1 MKRIMPLCLMILAV
15 VCVLCG
21 CGAEKETPVL
31 PVDVPGASYVAG
43 TINITDAETMEVR
56 GMYVNEQTIEV
67 SSDTAEELADF
78 FNGRELTGG
87 ESPACACDL
96 AVETD
101 EWKIWIH
108 TECGSVMAH
117 ADGIDGYTELTVDE
131 IKELSD
137 ILAVYDLRT
146 EFADG

>member
-1 MKRIMPLCLMILAV
+1 MIAVLFLSACSMKEDL
-15 VCVLCG
+15 
-21 CGAEKETPVL
+21 PVP
-31 PVDVPGASYVAG
+31 PVDVTEPSAAG

-67 SSDTAEELADF
+67 SSDTAAELAAF

-96 AVETD
+96 GIQTD
-101 EWKIWIH
+101 EWQLSIH

-117 ADGIDGYTELTVDE
+117 AEGIDGYTELTVDE
-131 IKELSD
+131 MKELEE
-137 ILAVYDLRT
+137 ILDVYGLNGIT
-146 EFADG
+146 E

>member
-1 MKRIMPLCLMILAV
+1 MKRYILLVLAV
-15 VCVLCG
+15 TAALLLTG
-21 CGAEKETPVL
+21 CGVAEDQSVP
-31 PVDVPGASYVAG
+31 PVDVPEPYVVG
-43 TINITDAETMEVR
+43 TINITDAETMKVR

-67 SSDTAEELADF
+67 SSDTAEELAEF

-87 ESPACACDL
+87 ETPACARDL

-117 ADGIDGYTELTVDE
+117 ADGIDGYTELTAEEMEELEE
-131 IKELSD
+131 ILD
-137 ILAVYDLRT
+137 VYGLN
-146 EFADG
+146 GNG